1 FLTWVWRLPFLLS
14 IVMVAVG
21 LYVRF
26 RLEETPVFQRAV
38 DDDQRVKAPL
48 GEVFRRNWWELILG
62 TFVMY
67 ATYVLFYLM
76 TTWILS
82 YAIGKAESGFLGVP
96 YAEFL
101 VLQLVGIL
109 FFAAFIPISG
119 WLADRF
125 GRTPTLLVVPALMV
139 AFGLSFGL

>member
-1 FLTWVWRLPFLLS
+1 DR
-14 IVMVAVG
+14 
-21 LYVRF
+21 
-26 RLEETPVFQRAV
+26 
-38 DDDQRVKAPL
+38 DQRVKAPL

-82 YAIGKAESGFLGVP
+82 YAIGKPANGFLGVP

-109 FFAAFIPISG
+109 FFAAFVPVSG
-119 WLADRF
+119 LLADRF
-125 GRTPTLLVVPALMV
+125 GRRPTLIVISVLMV
-139 AFGLSFGL
+139 LFGLSFGLWLAPE